1 MTDRLFIVGALLLLV
16 VLANAVYRR
25 WRISLAQPVDTPPFS
40 AELMGDAT
48 VDGAPHAWI
57 VFTTPYCASCGPVM
71 DRIGTV
77 DPGAPIVTVNVGD
90 RPDLADRFSVR
101 TAPTVF
107 LAGSDGSVRARLV
120 GNVPA
125 AALAASLA

>member
-1 MTDRLFIVGALLLLV
+1 MTDRLAVVGALVLLV
-16 VLANAVYRR
+16 LLANAAYKR
-25 WRISLAQPVDTPPFS
+25 WRASLAAHVDTVSVSP
-40 AELMGDAT
+40 ELIGGAQI
-48 VDGAPHAWI
+48 DGAAHAWI

-77 DPGAPIVTVNVGD
+77 DPGAPIVTVDVAD

-101 TAPTVF
+101 TAPTVL
-107 LAGSDGSVRARLV
+107 LAGSDGNVRARLV

-125 AALAASLA
+125 AALAASLQ